1 MMKKTGLLIISI
13 FCLALFP
20 IIASAEEPGE
30 ARAQDIQAIVQQET
44 AVSATPAPGQETETP
59 SAPDNLQA
67 VQAQEPP
74 AQTETA
80 TQPEQVK
87 ADDVQTKKDEA
98 VSGDQTT
105 EEPVEPQEEP
115 AEFAQSSARQVTIAD
130 PLEPV
135 NRTFFVFNDK
145 LYFWFYK
152 PVASAY
158 IVVAPEPVRLGIK
171 NFFSNIFF
179 PVRFVNSL
187 LQAKF
192 KGAGNEMGRFVIN
205 STIGLAGFIDV
216 AGKKFGIKE
225 SDEDF
230 GQTLAF
236 YGVGQGFYID
246 WPFLGPSSMVDSIG
260 LAGDIVVDPAFYFLN
275 LKESVEEKSFKTFN
289 NASLSLEDYENMK
302 KMALDPYVAIRD
314 AYIQYRQNKVKQ

>member
-1 MMKKTGLLIISI
+1 VQSSPAAPQTQEVETPPAQGQTDDGQIKNEEATSNDQ
-13 FCLALFP
+13 AVD
-20 IIASAEEPGE
+20 EPGE
-30 ARAQDIQAIVQQET
+30 
-44 AVSATPAPGQETETP
+44 P
-59 SAPDNLQA
+59 S
-67 VQAQEPP
+67 
-74 AQTETA
+74 
-80 TQPEQVK
+80 
-87 ADDVQTKKDEA
+87 
-98 VSGDQTT
+98 
-105 EEPVEPQEEP
+105 EEP
-115 AEFAQSSARQVTIAD
+115 AEFAETNVNHGVIAD

-135 NRTFFVFNDK
+135 NRAFFVFNDK

-171 NFFSNIFF
+171 NFFSNVFF
-179 PVRFVNSL
+179 PIRFVNSI

-192 KGAGNEMGRFVIN
+192 KGAGNEMGRFLIN

-216 AGKKFGIKE
+216 ADKKFGIKE

-246 WPFLGPSSMVDSIG
+246 WPFLGPSSTVDSVG

-289 NASLSLEDYENMK
+289 NASLSLDDYENLK
-302 KMALDPYVAIRD
+302 KSALDPYVAIRD
-314 AYIQYRQNKVKQ
+314 AYIQYRQNKVKK